1 MRNETRRRRSF
12 DRRPKHRAASA
23 SDRQNG
29 NTAVFT
35 APKQLP
41 ETMPTWQPDCPFGG
55 LIPEL
60 QHALAAI
67 NYQAPTPIQRE
78 CLPHLLQR
86 KDLLGSAQ
94 TGTGKTAA
102 FILPLLQHIAN
113 HPKPYTQKSARVL
126 ILAPTRE
133 LALQIQQNIQSLGS
147 FLKVREALVYGG
159 VSQHPQEKAM
169 RNGVDFLVATPGRL
183 IDLIQQRMISL
194 EAVETFVLDEA
205 DRMLDMGFI
214 HDIRRIL
221 QQLPADKQSLF
232 FSATLPKDIRALAA
246 ELLRNPAQVAIAPEE
261 PTVDRIAQKVMFVN
275 DKKKHS
281 LLLSLFDDHSTKK
294 VIVFTQMKHV
304 ANKLAEKLNKSGII
318 SSAIHGNKS
327 QAARV
332 KALDHFRNGKVRVL
346 VATDVAARG
355 IDVDGITHVVNYQL
369 PKEPE
374 TYVHRIG
381 RTARAG
387 ESGHAVSFC
396 SAEERGQLM
405 GIERFLKKPIPADH
419 EHAYHCAL
427 AAEPIRHSKS
437 VDGNRNHK
445 AAKSSQLGR
454 NRPRPRNSWTRKRR

>member
-1 MRNETRRRRSF
+1 MRNQTRRRRSF
-12 DRRPKHRAASA
+12 DRRPNHRVASK
-23 SDRQNG
+23 SDQQII
-29 NTAVFT
+29 TSE
-35 APKQLP
+35 PKKLP
-41 ETMPTWQPDCPFGG
+41 ETMPAWQPNCPFGG

-60 QHALAAI
+60 QHALAAV
-67 NYQAPTPIQRE
+67 NYSAPTPIQRE

-113 HPKPYTQKSARVL
+113 DPKPYKPKSSRVL

-133 LALQIQQNIQSLGS
+133 LALQIQKNIQSLGS
-147 FLKVREALVYGG
+147 YLKVREALVYGG

-183 IDLIQQRMISL
+183 IDLMQQRMIRL
-194 EAVETFVLDEA
+194 DGVETFVLDEA

-214 HDIRRIL
+214 HDIRRIM
-221 QQLPADKQSLF
+221 QQLPSEKQSLF
-232 FSATLPKDIRALAA
+232 FSATLPKDIKTLAG
-246 ELLRNPAQVAIAPEE
+246 ELLRDPAQVAIAPEK

-281 LLLSLFDDHSTKK
+281 LLLSLFDDHDAKK
-294 VIVFTQMKHV
+294 VIVFTQMKHT
-304 ANKLAEKLNKSGII
+304 ANKLAEKLNKSGIV

-327 QAARV
+327 QTARV
-332 KALDHFRNGKVRVL
+332 KALNHFRNGKVRVL

-396 SAEERGQLM
+396 SADERGQLV
-405 GIERFLKKPIPADH
+405 GIERFLRKPIPADH
-419 EHAYHCAL
+419 EHAYHCTL
-427 AAEPIRHSKS
+427 AAAPIRRSKS
-437 VDGNRNHK
+437 ASSNRNHK

-454 NRPRPRNSWTRKRR
+454 NRQRRRTSWTKKR